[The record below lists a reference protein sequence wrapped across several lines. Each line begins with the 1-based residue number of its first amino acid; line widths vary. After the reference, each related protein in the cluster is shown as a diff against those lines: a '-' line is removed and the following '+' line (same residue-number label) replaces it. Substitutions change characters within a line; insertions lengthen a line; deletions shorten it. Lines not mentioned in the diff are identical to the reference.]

1 MHSHSVFT
9 ATQVLWTLT
18 FAAQLVLLVV
28 LLGRDR
34 ARRFPWFTISIVL
47 AALRLLGSRL
57 LAGRLAPLAMN
68 EIFITL
74 EGLAALVSLLV
85 LVEMARRAF
94 DGVERRMWVGW
105 ALVTMIVTG
114 CLLWVWGPWPVWKT
128 LTADSTL
135 ARLRLMQFGAEKGNM
150 LADMLAVE
158 LGLLVAVAGRRFKAG
173 WRSHPQ
179 RILIGL
185 STAAIAQLAVQGV
198 WQLIARRAVPHSQAE
213 YERILGLGNK
223 LVNANKAVYVVV
235 LVWWIACLWK
245 DEPEAGAQDITAEPV
260 YASPRGTEVDEP
272 SSEGRENGE

>member
-1 MHSHSVFT
+1 
-9 ATQVLWTLT
+9 
-18 FAAQLVLLVV
+18 
-28 LLGRDR
+28 
-34 ARRFPWFTISIVL
+34 
-47 AALRLLGSRL
+47 
-57 LAGRLAPLAMN
+57 
-68 EIFITL
+68 
-74 EGLAALVSLLV
+74 
-85 LVEMARRAF
+85 
-94 DGVERRMWVGW
+94 
-105 ALVTMIVTG
+105 
-114 CLLWVWGPWPVWKT
+114 
-128 LTADSTL
+128 
-135 ARLRLMQFGAEKGNM
+135 MQFGAEKGNM